1 MPSGHVLALYL
12 FEVGDA
18 VDVRAVGTLVGSSVT
33 APLQSRPATPPYLQY
48 QQPPVV
54 IDGAAIGLDAAG
66 TRQPRFTVYDYG
78 IIAVRFTEPL
88 PSSWEDLIELG
99 QRWQDN
105 PGILAEAE
113 RCCRELVRRIGSA
126 ITALRS
132 SFLWEDYVVFA
143 LTPSG
148 DGAADALLEARG
160 PAIAQLLRGE
170 REPLSAQER
179 DEVLRHRISYYASDM
194 VIATWS
200 SALVYDSEAG
210 ARSSVE
216 ILEFANSQLLQF
228 RYYDQ
233 LLDGELAHIYAQ
245 LQKGGWRRNWA
256 GRGYTRAARHVHSL
270 FIDVNELTDR
280 TENALKIAGD
290 VYVARLFAMTAAR
303 IGLEQWRGNVREK
316 LKTLD
321 DIYRFAVEHAGMS
334 RGEVLELTVVIL
346 ILLEIV
352 LLVVTGMH

>member
-18 VDVRAVGTLVGSSVT
+18 VDVRAVGTLVGSSVAGAADDRSLRPRPTCNTSSRRWSST
-33 APLQSRPATPPYLQY
+33 APRSGSMPPAPASHGSP
-48 QQPPVV
+48 
-54 IDGAAIGLDAAG
+54 
-66 TRQPRFTVYDYG
+66 VYDYG

-105 PGILAEAE
+105 PRILAEAE

-132 SFLWEDYVVFA
+132 SFLWEDYVIFA

-160 PAIAQLLRGE
+160 AAIAQLLRGE

-179 DEVLRHRISYYASDM
+179 DEVLRHRISYYASDL

-210 ARSSVE
+210 ARE
-216 ILEFANSQLLQF
+216 
-228 RYYDQ
+228 
-233 LLDGELAHIYAQ
+233 LDRDARVRELAAPAVP
-245 LQKGGWRRNWA
+245 LLRP
-256 GRGYTRAARHVHSL
+256 AAR
-270 FIDVNELTDR
+270 R
-280 TENALKIAGD
+280 RAGTHLCPAAEGR
-290 VYVARLFAMTAAR
+290 VAANGLAAATPGQPATSTR
-303 IGLEQWRGNVREK
+303 SSS
-316 LKTLD
+316 
-321 DIYRFAVEHAGMS
+321 MS
-334 RGEVLELTVVIL
+334 TS
-346 ILLEIV
+346 
-352 LLVVTGMH
+352 